1 MPFRGISLMSKGW
14 LYVLYAAIIE
24 IFWVLGLKYSNS
36 FLTWTGTVIAIIL
49 SFYFIIKAVETLPS
63 GTVYAVFT
71 GSGAAM
77 IAIIDFTFLETQ
89 FTYSKALLIGL
100 IIVGVVGLQLTTP
113 EKETVTQQ
121 EKVGEK

>member
-1 MPFRGISLMSKGW
+1 MGW

-36 FLTWTGTVIAIIL
+36 LITWTGTIIAIVL

-63 GTVYAVFT
+63 GSVYAVFT

-77 IAIIDFTFLETQ
+77 IAIIDFAFLETP
-89 FTYSKALLIGL
+89 FTYSKAILIGL
-100 IIVGVVGLQLTTP
+100 IIAGVVGLQLTTP
-113 EKETVTQQ
+113 EKEVVDST
-121 EKVGEK
+121 EKVGER